1 MFLGSPGVC
10 PDPLNSTRRRQLNPH
25 DAGSSRATQ
34 SISRSHAISSS
45 CYVVIIMFPRMSNHP
60 WLSEAARFN
69 YGIFYSSMILWQCV
83 LSIYYIFRGS
93 ACIPLCRRHYHAMVS
108 VPFSAVAS
116 ALPHACPMSHVQLC
130 HISSVLT
137 NVFLN
142 CFQSASFC
150 LLPAL
155 WTRSCLISPVSLC

>member
-69 YGIFYSSMILWQCV
+69 YGIFLFLHDLMTMCV
-83 LSIYYIFRGS
+83 VYLLHIPRIGMHSIVPTSLSRHGFGS
-93 ACIPLCRRHYHAMVS
+93 FLCRSQRISTRVSYRDTFSYVTFPLC
-108 VPFSAVAS
+108 
-116 ALPHACPMSHVQLC
+116 
-130 HISSVLT
+130 
-137 NVFLN
+137 
-142 CFQSASFC
+142 
-150 LLPAL
+150 
-155 WTRSCLISPVSLC
+155 